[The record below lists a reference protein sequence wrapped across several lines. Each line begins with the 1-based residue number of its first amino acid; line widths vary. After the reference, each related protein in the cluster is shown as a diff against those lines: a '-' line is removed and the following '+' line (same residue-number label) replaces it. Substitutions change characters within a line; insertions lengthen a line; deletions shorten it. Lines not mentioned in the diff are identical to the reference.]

1 MDHEGR
7 AAMLCYGQRNLKD
20 NLSREDRN
28 SVPRE
33 VLYWVNVSDLPR
45 MRSIGPEGR
54 LETRAGLPWTWKRLN
69 VDDFRRDQVLSRQN
83 L

>member
-1 MDHEGR
+1 MDHEDR
-7 AAMLCYGQRNLKD
+7 AAILCYGKR
-20 NLSREDRN
+20 NLSREDKN

-45 MRSIGPEGR
+45 TRSIGPEGR
-54 LETRAGLPWTWKRLN
+54 LEIRAGLPWTGRQLN
-69 VDDFRRDQVLSRQN
+69 IDDFRRNQVLSRQN